1 MSEQTA
7 VVVGASSGV
16 GRALAEALAER
27 GADLVLAATDPRDL
41 QALANDLSLRHAV
54 RVHAY
59 PLDLADPAV
68 CFADA
73 LNRWQHLLGHID
85 ALLVPAGYV
94 DAGDAELPSRELIET
109 TVRVN
114 YTAVVGLIAECARR
128 FAARGRGRIVAFSS
142 IAAAV
147 PRRRNMVYASAKA
160 ALEVYLRALRHYFAG
175 TRVVVQV
182 YALGYVDSAMTFGQR
197 LLLRPVAPER
207 VAARVVRDLKKD
219 LGRVYYPRYW
229 ALVTRLLRLL
239 PWWAYRQ
246 LRF

>member
-16 GRALAEALAER
+16 GRALAEALAQT
-27 GADLVLAATDPRDL
+27 GTDLVLAATDCRDL
-41 QALANDLSLRHAV
+41 KALARDLSLRHGV
-54 RVHAY
+54 RAHPYA
-59 PLDLADPAV
+59 LDLADSAT
-68 CFADA
+68 CFADTVTHW
-73 LNRWQHLLGHID
+73 LQLVGHID
-85 ALLVPAGYV
+85 AVLVPAGHV
-94 DAGDAELPSRELIET
+94 DARDAELPCPELIET

-114 YTAVVGLIAECARR
+114 YTGVVGVIAECARL
-128 FAARGRGRIVAFSS
+128 FAARGHGHIVAFSS

-160 ALEVYLRALRHYFAG
+160 GLEAYLRALRHYFAG
-175 TRVVVQV
+175 TDVVVQV

-197 LLLRPVAPER
+197 LLLRPISPAR
-207 VAARVVRDLKKD
+207 VAARVVRNLKKD
-219 LGRVYYPRYW
+219 VGRVYCPRYW

-246 LRF
+246 LQF